1 MKLNKPKFWDYK
13 KPNFLAYILL
23 PLTFPILIRNFF
35 AKSFLKEK
43 FDKIKTICVGN
54 IYIGGTGKTPLSIK
68 INNLI
73 KAQGLKSTV
82 IKKFYN
88 DQSDEQNLIKN
99 YTNLICKKNR
109 IDALKDA
116 INQNFEFAIFDDGL
130 QEKSINYD
138 LKIICFNNSQWKG
151 NGFLIP
157 AGPLRE
163 KIESLKNFDVIIIN
177 GNPKKNRDI
186 LNEIKKLNNNIN
198 IFETFYKPSNI
209 KELDNSRNYVAFA
222 GIGNSVNF
230 FNTLKNNRL
239 NVIKEITFPDHY
251 DYSDADLEK
260 LIKIEDENRAKL
272 ITTEKDYLRIDPI
285 KRRRFGF
292 VSINVNIKN
301 EDEFITEV
309 NKILE

>member
-23 PLTFPILIRNFF
+23 PLTLPILIRNFF

-43 FDKIKTICVGN
+43 FDKIRTVCVGN
-54 IYIGGTGKTPLSIK
+54 IYVGGTGKTPLSIK

-82 IKKFYN
+82 IKKFYS

-109 IDALKDA
+109 LDALKDA

-163 KIESLKNFDVIIIN
+163 KIESLKNFDIIFIN
-177 GNPKKNRDI
+177 GDPKKNQNI
-186 LNEIKKLNNNIN
+186 LNEIQKLNDNIN
-198 IFETFYKPSNI
+198 IFEAFYKPSNI
-209 KELDNSRNYVAFA
+209 KELDNNRNYVAFA
-222 GIGNSVNF
+222 GIGNSENF
-230 FNTLKNNRL
+230 YNTMIQNKFKIIKKFN
-239 NVIKEITFPDHY
+239 FPDHY
-251 DYSDADLEK
+251 NYSNNDLTEI
-260 LIKIEDENRAKL
+260 LNFAKNNNAEI
-272 ITTEKDYLRIDPI
+272 ITTEKDYLRLNTNFAQVIKYLKLDLVIPNEQKLINILI
-285 KRRRFGF
+285 KR
-292 VSINVNIKN
+292 
-301 EDEFITEV
+301 
-309 NKILE
+309 

>member
-23 PLTFPILIRNFF
+23 PLTLPILIRNFF

-43 FDKIKTICVGN
+43 FDKIRTVCVGN
-54 IYIGGTGKTPLSIK
+54 IYVGGTGKTPLSIK

-82 IKKFYN
+82 IKKFYS

-109 IDALKDA
+109 LDALKDA

-163 KIESLKNFDVIIIN
+163 KIESLKNFDIIFIN
-177 GNPKKNRDI
+177 GDPKKNQNI
-186 LNEIKKLNNNIN
+186 LNEIQKLNDNIN

-209 KELDNSRNYVAFA
+209 KELDNNRNYVAFA
-222 GIGNSVNF
+222 GIGNSENF
-230 FNTLKNNRL
+230 YNTMIQNKFKIIKKFN
-239 NVIKEITFPDHY
+239 FPDHY
-251 DYSDADLEK
+251 NYSNNDLT
-260 LIKIEDENRAKL
+260 KILNFAKNNNAEI
-272 ITTEKDYLRIDPI
+272 ITTEKDYLRLNTNFAQVIKYLKLDLVIPNEQKLINILI
-285 KRRRFGF
+285 KR
-292 VSINVNIKN
+292 
-301 EDEFITEV
+301 
-309 NKILE
+309 

>member
-23 PLTFPILIRNFF
+23 PLTLPILIRNFF

-43 FDKIKTICVGN
+43 FDKIRTVCVGN
-54 IYIGGTGKTPLSIK
+54 IYVGGTGKTPLSIK

-82 IKKFYN
+82 IKKFYS

-109 IDALKDA
+109 LDALKDA

-163 KIESLKNFDVIIIN
+163 KIESLKNFDIIFIN
-177 GNPKKNRDI
+177 GDPKKNQNI
-186 LNEIKKLNNNIN
+186 LNEIKKLNDNIN

-209 KELDNSRNYVAFA
+209 KELDNNRNYVAFA
-222 GIGNSVNF
+222 GIGNSENF
-230 FNTLKNNRL
+230 YNTMIQNKFKIIKKFN
-239 NVIKEITFPDHY
+239 FPDHY
-251 DYSDADLEK
+251 NYSNNDLT
-260 LIKIEDENRAKL
+260 KILNFAKNNNAEI
-272 ITTEKDYLRIDPI
+272 ITTEKDYLRLNTNFAQVIKYLKLDLVIPNEQKLINILI
-285 KRRRFGF
+285 KR
-292 VSINVNIKN
+292 
-301 EDEFITEV
+301 
-309 NKILE
+309 

>member
-1 MKLNKPKFWDYK
+1 MKLNKPSFWDYK

-35 AKSFLKEK
+35 AKSFSKES
-43 FDKIKTICVGN
+43 FHKIKTICVGN

-88 DQSDEQNLIKN
+88 DQSDEQSLIKN

-109 IDALKDA
+109 LDALKDA

-130 QEKSINYD
+130 QEKSISYD
-138 LKIICFNNSQWKG
+138 LKIVCFNNLQWKG

-163 KIESLKNFDVIIIN
+163 KIESLKNFDVIILN
-177 GNPKKNRDI
+177 GDQKKNQDI
-186 LNEIKKLNNNIN
+186 LNEIKQLNNSIN
-198 IFETFYKPSNI
+198 IFETFYKPMNL
-209 KELDNSRNYVAFA
+209 KEFDNNANYVAFT
-222 GIGNSVNF
+222 GIGNSENF
-230 FNTLKNNRL
+230 YNTIIENKFKI
-239 NVIKEITFPDHY
+239 IKKFSFPDHY
-251 DYSDADLEK
+251 TYSDNDLK
-260 LIKIEDENRAKL
+260 KILNYAKNNNAKI
-272 ITTEKDYLRIDPI
+272 ITTEKDYLRLNSNFTQDVKYLKLELVIPDEKKLINILI
-285 KRRRFGF
+285 K
-292 VSINVNIKN
+292 K
-301 EDEFITEV
+301 
-309 NKILE
+309 